1 MEEKKQDQIKKFS
14 KISNVKIA
22 DAENHTLQC
31 VDKCNLEHPKVPNK
45 PRLLSQGKTQGL
57 FDFQFETEKENN
69 LDKDKLEIKKEA
81 KELLEKFSRTLGKVK
96 FKEKA
101 LKEEFGGM
109 REEGEGL
116 AGDSDF
122 RERFFKNA
130 PHKEGDFIL
139 AEKKK
144 W

>member
-1 MEEKKQDQIKKFS
+1 MEEKKQEQIKKFS
-14 KISNVKIA
+14 KISN
-22 DAENHTLQC
+22 
-31 VDKCNLEHPKVPNK
+31 
-45 PRLLSQGKTQGL
+45 
-57 FDFQFETEKENN
+57 FQFETEKENN
-69 LDKDKLEIKKEA
+69 SDKDKLEIRKEA
-81 KELLEKFSRTLGKVK
+81 KELLEKFSKTLEKVK
-96 FKEKA
+96 FKKKV

-116 AGDSDF
+116 VGDSDF

-130 PHKEGDFIL
+130 PHKEGNFLI